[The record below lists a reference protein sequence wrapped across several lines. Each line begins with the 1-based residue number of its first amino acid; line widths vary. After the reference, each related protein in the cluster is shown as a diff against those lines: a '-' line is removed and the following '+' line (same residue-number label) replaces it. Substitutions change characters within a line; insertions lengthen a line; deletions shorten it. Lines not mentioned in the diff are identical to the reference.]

1 MKETP
6 EAIRSIALKLGR
18 DTVYLEPEE
27 ERHIDGPTVVFAI
40 STILASQ
47 FLSGFCDQARQ
58 AAYDA
63 GKAAFDWLH
72 KRVGEA
78 FDGKQPVTPEQVER
92 QAKDSREIAT
102 KLTDAQVAG
111 AADRSETLL
120 AAELE
125 HLGLPAPRARALA
138 AHVRAQALL
147 LATEEPA
154 T

>member
-1 MKETP
+1 MLP
-6 EAIRSIALKLGR
+6 CYLDDPGVAVPLGVLR
-18 DTVYLEPEE
+18 P
-27 ERHIDGPTVVFAI
+27 G
-40 STILASQ
+40 AS
-47 FLSGFCDQARQ
+47 

-63 GKAAFDWLH
+63 GKATFDWLR

-78 FDGKQPVTPEQVER
+78 FNGKQPVTPEQVER
-92 QAKDSREIAT
+92 QAEDSREIAR
-102 KLTDAQVAG
+102 KLTDAQVTG
-111 AADRSETLL
+111 AADHAETLL

-125 HLGLPAPRARALA
+125 QLGLPAPRARALA

>member
-1 MKETP
+1 MKETS

-18 DTVYLEPEE
+18 DTAYLEPED
-27 ERHIDGPTVVFAI
+27 ERHVDGPTVVFAI

-63 GKAAFDWLH
+63 GKATFDWLR
-72 KRVGEA
+72 KRVSEA

-92 QAKDSREIAT
+92 QAEDSREIAR
-102 KLTDAQVAG
+102 KLMDTQVTG
-111 AADRSETLL
+111 AADRAETLL

-125 HLGLPAPRARALA
+125 QLGLPSPRARALA

-147 LATEEPA
+147 LATEDRV